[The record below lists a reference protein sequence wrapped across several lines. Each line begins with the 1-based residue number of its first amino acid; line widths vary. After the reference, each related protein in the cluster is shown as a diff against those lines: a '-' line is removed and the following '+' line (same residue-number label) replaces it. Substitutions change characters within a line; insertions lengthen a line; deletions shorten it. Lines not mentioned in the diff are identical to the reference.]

1 MEIFQKVKLRIR
13 IMRILIV
20 FIPLIILCF
29 SCMSNRFCHTHEKYL
44 TSNIDTTKEFKL
56 KGKYCISSVKDTII
70 ENDNAIVKYSVFDR
84 INGKQIKNGVIW
96 FYSCDTIKNIY
107 SNQVNEK
114 YLKPGSYIIEAWE
127 VGYIGTKTKKI
138 KLKENTVVR
147 INFYLGTTL
156 DF

>member
-1 MEIFQKVKLRIR
+1 MEIFQKVKLKIVRIR

-107 SNQVNEK
+107 SNQ
-114 YLKPGSYIIEAWE
+114 AWE